1 MLDERCFIAPRA
13 EIVAQRTRRRA
24 FRTTRDCF
32 SSISLLYTRAAH
44 RQRTRLVPRS
54 RKGVGM
60 PRAKEEPRGR
70 LAALQDMF
78 SGGSQALLDQAQSL
92 RDGLQK
98 TLGDVASGLEEQM
111 ATVVDAVDVRL
122 STQLDEL
129 VSGLAVSIRKDVDR
143 IRERVRALETRMS
156 DVPREGV
163 REFVNPLQTLANNA
177 IQTATAVQTRIEELV
192 GRLALVE
199 RRTAEVVTPDP
210 QEAMAPDD
218 VRARLDRIES
228 RLADLS
234 REAGGKLGEVGAVRE
249 RLTRIENRVLET
261 SKEQI
266 ARAGEATGLRD
277 RLARL
282 EARLSDL
289 SREQVARAVEAAG
302 LRERVFRL
310 EQRTVGID
318 GGSPRMVVAER
329 AE

>member
-1 MLDERCFIAPRA
+1 
-13 EIVAQRTRRRA
+13 
-24 FRTTRDCF
+24 
-32 SSISLLYTRAAH
+32 
-44 RQRTRLVPRS
+44 
-54 RKGVGM
+54 M

-78 SGGSQALLDQAQSL
+78 SGGSQVLLDQAQSL

-98 TLGDVASGLEEQM
+98 TLGDVGRGLEEQM
-111 ATVVDAVDVRL
+111 ATVVDAVDERL
-122 STQLDEL
+122 SMQLDEL
-129 VSGLAVSIRKDVDR
+129 VSGLAISIRKDVDR

-199 RRTAEVVTPDP
+199 RRTADVTPDP

-318 GGSPRMVVAER
+318 GGSPRMVVAEP